1 MTPWPRSLLAVSAC
15 LLALGG
21 AACAQPAATPP
32 SAPAAD
38 YQPSVGQS
46 GKDVVWVPTSQTLVD
61 RMLDMAGLTPQDR
74 LVDLGSGDG
83 RLVITAAQRGA
94 RARGIEFNPQLVA
107 LSRRAASAEGVAAR
121 ASFENADIFQS
132 DFRNATVV
140 TLFLLPDLNMRLRP
154 TLLAMEPGT
163 RVVSN
168 SFGMEDW
175 QPDASSEVVEG
186 CAGYCTALQWTVPAQ
201 VAGTWKM
208 GEKELVLRQQFQVL
222 QGELRGPEGS
232 TPIFDA
238 RLRGTQI
245 GFNVGAA
252 RYTGE
257 VDGRSMRGSVD
268 GQAFSA
274 SRVAAR

>member
-21 AACAQPAATPP
+21 TACAQPAAAPP
-32 SAPAAD
+32 AST
-38 YQPSVGQS
+38 YTPSVGQS

-83 RLVITAAQRGA
+83 RLVITAAKRGA
-94 RARGIEFNPQLVA
+94 TARGIEYNPDMVA
-107 LSRRAASAEGVAAR
+107 LSRRAATAEGVAAR
-121 ASFENADIFQS
+121 ATFEHADIFQS
-132 DFRNATVV
+132 NFRNATVV

-163 RVVSN
+163 RVLSN
-168 SFGMEDW
+168 SFTMEDW
-175 QPDASSEVVEG
+175 EPDESFQVQEG
-186 CAGYCTALQWTVPAQ
+186 CAGYCTALMWTVPAQ

-208 GEKELVLRQQFQVL
+208 GQKELVLRQQFQVL

-238 RLRGTQI
+238 RLHGTQI

-257 VDGRSMRGSVD
+257 VDGRTMRGSVD

-274 SRVAAR
+274 SRVATR